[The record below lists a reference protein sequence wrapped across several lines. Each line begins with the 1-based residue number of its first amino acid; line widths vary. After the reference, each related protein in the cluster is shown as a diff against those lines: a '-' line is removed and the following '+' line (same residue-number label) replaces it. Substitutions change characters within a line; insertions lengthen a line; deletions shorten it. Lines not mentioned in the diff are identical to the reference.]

1 MSSESHSVTLLLTQ
15 LKAGDRTA
23 AEEIWKRFFGRV
35 VSLARHRL
43 GTGPRQVAD
52 EEDIAASA
60 MGAMYAGISD
70 GRFRQLSDRD
80 DLWQIL
86 CMLTSRKAAN
96 HFRRYSRQQQVGES
110 AITAAGSADTNAPG
124 LEFIAAAS
132 PTAAYLDSL
141 AIECE
146 ELLALL
152 DDRLREVAILRL
164 HGYTNQEIAEQ
175 LGRSVKSV
183 ERYLKLI
190 RVEWMD
196 V

>member
-1 MSSESHSVTLLLTQ
+1 
-15 LKAGDRTA
+15 
-23 AEEIWKRFFGRV
+23 
-35 VSLARHRL
+35 
-43 GTGPRQVAD
+43 
-52 EEDIAASA
+52 
-60 MGAMYAGISD
+60 
-70 GRFRQLSDRD
+70 
-80 DLWQIL
+80 
-86 CMLTSRKAAN
+86 
-96 HFRRYSRQQQVGES
+96 
-110 AITAAGSADTNAPG
+110 
-124 LEFIAAAS
+124 
-132 PTAAYLDSL
+132 L